1 VFAALGEPRL
11 GFPHGVVTMTIFNT
25 AAVCPRHAALCALVL
40 ALPLTSPLAH
50 AGTAPTIGG
59 KPATSVEV
67 THKYEFQP
75 TAKDASGAKLTFS
88 ITNKP
93 WWASFSA
100 ATGQL
105 SGTAPHTATFSGI
118 AICVSN
124 GTARSCLPAFALKV
138 TALPDDPPVLSGK
151 PAATATVGAA
161 FSFQPTARDPNGLKL
176 TFSIWG
182 KPAWLNFDKTTGR
195 LYGTPTAADVGKY
208 SPIGISA
215 SDGYYASS
223 LPSFGITVPSG
234 GASLPPSAVT
244 IAWTPPTENTNGST
258 LTNLAGYH
266 IYYGTTQAN
275 LDKVVD
281 ITNPGLASYVL
292 SDLTSGTWYFA
303 LTSVNSAG
311 VESVRS
317 SVISTVVE

>member
-1 VFAALGEPRL
+1 
-11 GFPHGVVTMTIFNT
+11 MSIFNT

-40 ALPLTSPLAH
+40 ALPLTSPPAR
-50 AGTAPTIGG
+50 ASTAPTISG
-59 KPATSVEV
+59 KPATSVIE
-67 THKYEFQP
+67 TRKYEFQP
-75 TAKDASGAKLTFS
+75 TAKDSSGGKLTFS
-88 ITNKP
+88 ISNKP
-93 WWASFSA
+93 WWATFSS
-100 ATGQL
+100 ATGLL
-105 SGTAPHTATFSGI
+105 SGTSYHAATFGGI
-118 AICVSN
+118 VICVSN
-124 GTARSCLPAFALKV
+124 GTSRSCLPSFALKV

-151 PAATATVGAA
+151 PAATATVGSGY
-161 FSFQPTARDPNGLKL
+161 SFTPTARDPNGLKL
-176 TFSIWG
+176 TFLIWG

-208 SPIGISA
+208 GPMGIEA
-215 SDGYYASS
+215 SDGYYTGD
-223 LPSFGITVPSG
+223 LPGFGITVPSQ

-266 IYYGTTQAN
+266 IYYGTTQSN

-303 LTSVNSAG
+303 LTSVNTAG

-317 SVISTVVE
+317 TVISTVVE

>member
-1 VFAALGEPRL
+1 
-11 GFPHGVVTMTIFNT
+11 MSIYNT

-40 ALPLTSPLAH
+40 ALPLTSTLAR
-50 AGTAPTIGG
+50 AGTAPTISGA
-59 KPATSVEV
+59 PATSVEV
-67 THKYEFQP
+67 THTYKFQP

-93 WWASFSA
+93 WWATFSS
-100 ATGQL
+100 ATGLL
-105 SGTAPHTATFSGI
+105 SGTPAHASTFTGI
-118 AICVSN
+118 GICASN
-124 GTARSCLPAFALKV
+124 GASRACLPSFSVKV
-138 TALPDDPPVLSGK
+138 TALPDTPPVLSGK

-176 TFSIWG
+176 TFAIWG

-215 SDGYYASS
+215 SDGYYSGN

-234 GASLPPSAVT
+234 GASLPPAAVT

-266 IYYGTTQAN
+266 IYYGTSQSN
-275 LDKVVD
+275 LNKVVD
-281 ITNPGLASYVL
+281 ISNPGVATYVL

-317 SVISTVVE
+317 SVISTVVD

>member
-1 VFAALGEPRL
+1 
-11 GFPHGVVTMTIFNT
+11 MSIFNT

-40 ALPLTSPLAH
+40 ALPLTSPLAR
-50 AGTAPTIGG
+50 AGTAPTISGT
-59 KPATSVEV
+59 PATSVEEA
-67 THKYEFQP
+67 HEYEFQP
-75 TAKDASGAKLTFS
+75 TAKDSSGGKLTFS
-88 ITNKP
+88 ISNKP
-93 WWASFSA
+93 WWATFSS
-100 ATGQL
+100 ATGLL
-105 SGTAPHTATFSGI
+105 SGTSFHAATFSGI
-118 AICVSN
+118 VVCVSN
-124 GTARSCLPAFALKV
+124 GTSRSCLPSFAVKV

-151 PAATATVGAA
+151 PAATATVGSVY
-161 FSFQPTARDPNGLKL
+161 SFTPTARDPNGLKL
-176 TFSIWG
+176 TFMIWG

-208 SPIGISA
+208 GPMGIIA
-215 SDGYYASS
+215 ADGYYSGD
-223 LPSFGITVPSG
+223 LPGFAITVPSQ

-244 IAWTPPTENTNGST
+244 LAWTPPTENTNGST

-266 IYYGTTQAN
+266 IYYGTTQSN

-303 LTSVNSAG
+303 LTSVNTAG

-317 SVISTVVE
+317 TVISTVVE